1 MPDPAGSLRRSHPPA
16 SQAPADHPPAAG
28 VNPDASLFY
37 RAPGSGLVERRGG
50 VAPMDHFGSAV
61 RPTGPPG
68 AEPAARNRRRNRFG
82 RGRSS
87 YRSRPACGSPR
98 RGTAAPTPPRHAT
111 PTRRVDERH
120 DCQDIGSAYVPGTV
134 WGTASSLTAK
144 FRSRRRAC
152 LSKSQIL
159 PTTAVVS
166 ACGHPCRRALA
177 TAPGHTSLAKPSEP
191 LAKLCR
197 VSVGIIHDRYDFRWN
212 LDHLPRLR

>member
-1 MPDPAGSLRRSHPPA
+1 MPDPPGQLRRSRSPA
-16 SQAPADHPPAAG
+16 SQAPADHRMAAG

-61 RPTGPPG
+61 RHTGPPG
-68 AEPAARNRRRNRFG
+68 AEPAARNPRHNRFG

-152 LSKSQIL
+152 LLI
-159 PTTAVVS
+159 PTS
-166 ACGHPCRRALA
+166 RR
-177 TAPGHTSLAKPSEP
+177 
-191 LAKLCR
+191 R
-197 VSVGIIHDRYDFRWN
+197 VSSQRCSSAHEWPPTRYHHAINFR
-212 LDHLPRLR
+212 HPSGRIEPRKADVTANRQASPAG